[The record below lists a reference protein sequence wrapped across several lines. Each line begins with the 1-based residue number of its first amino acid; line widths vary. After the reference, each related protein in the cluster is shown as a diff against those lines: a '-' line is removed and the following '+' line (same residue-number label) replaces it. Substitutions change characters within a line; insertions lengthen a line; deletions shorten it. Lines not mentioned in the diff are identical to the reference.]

1 MPRGIYSIT
10 SWTPNL
16 EDEPRRIFKKPP
28 QHGFRRRIW
37 RKGKYPFGGH
47 WRSPSPFLWYI
58 PHFFNTSTPI
68 QPQFLLCFAFFF
80 YLFCILTCGVYDSS
94 LPQVEAP
101 LRYISGGS
109 LLPGIKFVINIE
121 RLTPSFYPAL
131 THFLISPSPL
141 WCFLYLLLM
150 PNPDVKIFVF
160 VGWRIKLNP

>member
-68 QPQFLLCFAFFF
+68 QPQFLLCINLFFLPF
-80 YLFCILTCGVYDSS
+80 LHSNLWGLRQFSPPGRSSPEVYFGGFIAPRNKIRYKYRKTNSKFLSCTDPFFDFTLPPLMFFVLIIDAKSRCQNFCVCWVAY
-94 LPQVEAP
+94 
-101 LRYISGGS
+101 
-109 LLPGIKFVINIE
+109 
-121 RLTPSFYPAL
+121 
-131 THFLISPSPL
+131 
-141 WCFLYLLLM
+141 
-150 PNPDVKIFVF
+150 
-160 VGWRIKLNP
+160 